1 MWTPQCDSREMELP
15 TVLVT
20 PTQRA
25 PRSRQ
30 YLMARM
36 VSAVSPDCEMNT
48 QTSSLKIG
56 VLRSKK
62 SLANSVETGIS
73 VNSSKMAR
81 V

>member
-1 MWTPQCDSREMELP
+1 MWTPQWDSREMEEP

-25 PRSRQ
+25 PRSMQ
-30 YLMARM
+30 YLMARI
-36 VSAVSPDCEMNT
+36 VSAVSPDWEMKT
-48 QTSSLKIG
+48 QTSSRKMG
-56 VLRSKK
+56 HLRSKK